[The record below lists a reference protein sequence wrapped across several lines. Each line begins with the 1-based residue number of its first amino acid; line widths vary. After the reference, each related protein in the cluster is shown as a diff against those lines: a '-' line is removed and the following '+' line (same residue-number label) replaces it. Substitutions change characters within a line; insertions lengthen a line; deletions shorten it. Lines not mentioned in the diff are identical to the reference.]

1 MLRPSY
7 LANCANNLEALFGQL
22 EADITADIAR
32 RVAKSGKYGETS
44 QWQAMKLRE
53 AAAAYQ
59 MYVKYVKNASR
70 YAREEVRTALIDGS
84 RTALNTDNRI
94 YRAAGLHPANIA
106 GSQALM
112 DIIMAGA
119 QKTNGVLSNMT
130 MTTARDATWTL
141 QQALDRVYVQVE
153 SGAYS
158 FDSALRTVIKEL
170 GQKGYTHFRYDSG
183 TKTSL
188 EAAARRALITG
199 LNQTV
204 ATLQLERANEMDTD
218 LVEVSS
224 HAGARPTHAVWQG
237 EIYSLS
243 GKHSRYDN
251 FYSATGYG
259 AGDGLCGWNCY
270 HNFYPYLE
278 GVSSPSFDHNPA
290 AELGMDNDELYEL
303 TQDQRYLE
311 RQIRASRR
319 ECQTLD
325 AAMSATDGDLAEQ
338 LRGEF
343 SKAAVR
349 LKKREAKL
357 REFCKQTGLPYDQS
371 RVTTF
376 NFGRSTS
383 AKAVWAN
390 RKAAELTF
398 DRKTATIKP
407 ARGMAGGLRSPIREL
422 TMTQR
427 KFVRG
432 EIAAIGGDMSHFSFA
447 AWRGG
452 TRYDDDDD
460 IVYVAG
466 NIFPDE
472 TSTKARDRMSV
483 RAALAHEYYGHRT
496 FRHTKAKPGSW
507 NDEFR
512 ASYTAA
518 LRAPGLT
525 DEDRQLLMRDAL
537 DRAAEAGVSIKYNK
551 EIRRILY
558 GI

>member
-7 LANCANNLEALFGQL
+7 LANCANNLEAMYSQL

-32 RVAKSGKYGETS
+32 RVAKHGKYTDTS

-53 AAAAYQ
+53 ATAAYQ
-59 MYVKYVKNASR
+59 MYLKYVKNASK

-84 RTALNTDNRI
+84 RAALNTDNRI

-153 SGAYS
+153 SGAYD
-158 FDSALRTVIKEL
+158 FDSAMRSVIKDL
-170 GQKGYTHFRYDSG
+170 GQKGYTHFKYDSG

-188 EAAARRALITG
+188 EAASRRALITG

-204 ATLQLERANEMDTD
+204 ATLQLERANELETD

-224 HAGARPTHAVWQG
+224 HAGARPTHAEWQG
-237 EIYSLS
+237 QVYSLS
-243 GKHSRYDN
+243 GNHPHYDN
-251 FYSATGYG
+251 FYDATEYG
-259 AGDGLCGWNCY
+259 FGDGLCGWNCY
-270 HNFYPYLE
+270 HSFYPYVE
-278 GVSSPSFDHNPA
+278 GVSTPSFDRDPA
-290 AELGMDNDELYEL
+290 HELGMSNDELYEL

-311 RQIRASRR
+311 RQVRVSRR

-325 AAMSATDGDLAEQ
+325 AAMSAADEELADQ
-338 LRGEF
+338 LRSEF
-343 SKAAVR
+343 SKAAVL

-357 REFCKQTGLPYDQS
+357 QQFCKQNGLPYDAS

-390 RKAAELTF
+390 RKAAELTVNS
-398 DRKTATIKP
+398 KAATMEPKR
-407 ARGMAGGLRSPIREL
+407 AMAGGLRAPITEL
-422 TMTQR
+422 TMAQR
-427 KFVRG
+427 QFVRN
-432 EIAAIGGDMSHFSFA
+432 EIAAIGGDMSHFSFTG
-447 AWRGG
+447 WESG

-460 IVYVAG
+460 VVYIAG
-466 NIFPDE
+466 NVFPDE
-472 TSTKARDRMSV
+472 RSTKARDRMSV
-483 RAALAHEYYGHRT
+483 RATLAHEYYGHRS
-496 FRHTKAKPGSW
+496 FRGTKARPGSW

-518 LRAPGLT
+518 LKAPGLT
-525 DEDRQLLMRDAL
+525 DDDRQLLMRDAL
-537 DRAAEAGVSIKYNK
+537 DRASEAGVTIKYND

-558 GI
+558 GR